1 MDTSGSTETRPFSAR
16 QDLGDKGAKV
26 ESRCHQGGVRGDSLQ
41 LGEEQGEDAGVVRHV
56 HLLSFD
62 HIN

>member
-1 MDTSGSTETRPFSAR
+1 MHIRPSQDTSIAKEN
-16 QDLGDKGAKV
+16 LGDKGAKV

-41 LGEEQGEDAGVVRHV
+41 LGEEQGEDVGVVRHV
-56 HLLSFD
+56 HLLTFD